1 MVSRRGILRIASGGV
16 VAAGA
21 ALAGRA
27 GWRAMQIDAAH
38 DFYLG
43 GLSAPDTPLGV
54 FHLGHSLVGRDM
66 PAMLAQLA
74 PDGHEY
80 ASQLGWGTPLRSHW
94 YPDVPI
100 NGFEAENDHPNF
112 APAHEAL
119 AQGGFD
125 AVVLTEMVELKDALK
140 YHDSAEYLINWAQL
154 AREGNPDVR
163 LYLYETW
170 HNTDDP
176 AGWLARIDDDFDAL
190 WLNRLALIAALQID
204 APIYVVPGGQV
215 LAHVV
220 RAVEAAGGIGNIKDR
235 DALFARTSDGEVD
248 TIHLNDLGAYLI
260 ALTHYATLYHRSPV
274 GLPRALL
281 RADGEAA
288 QAPDAEAAALM
299 QKIVW
304 QEVQRTSIYS
314 GVSR

>member
-1 MVSRRGILRIASGGV
+1 MVSRRGILRLASGGV

-21 ALAGRA
+21 VFAGRA
-27 GWRAMQIDAAH
+27 GWQMMQADAAH
-38 DFYLG
+38 DLYLG
-43 GLSAPDTPLGV
+43 GLSTPDGSLGV

-74 PDGHEY
+74 PKGHEY

-100 NGFEAENDHPNF
+100 NGFEAENDHPKF
-112 APAHEAL
+112 LPARETL
-119 AQGGFD
+119 AEGGFD

-140 YHDSAEYLINWAQL
+140 YHDSAEYLANWALL
-154 AREGNPDVR
+154 ARTGNPNAR

-176 AGWLARIDDDFDAL
+176 AGWLERIDVDFEAL

-204 APIYVVPGGQV
+204 APIHVIPGGQV
-215 LAHVV
+215 LARYV
-220 RAVEAAGGIGNIKDR
+220 RAIEAAGGIGNIKDR
-235 DALFARTSDGEVD
+235 DALFARTSDGEAD
-248 TIHLNDLGAYLI
+248 TIHLNDLGTYLI

-281 RADGEAA
+281 RADGDAA

-299 QKIVW
+299 QNIVW
-304 QEVQRTSIYS
+304 QEVQRTSFYS
-314 GVSR
+314 GVPT

>member
-1 MVSRRGILRIASGGV
+1 MVSRRGILRLASGGV

-27 GWRAMQIDAAH
+27 GWQMMQADGVR
-38 DFYLG
+38 DLYLG
-43 GLSAPDTPLGV
+43 GLSAPDGPLGV
-54 FHLGHSLVGRDM
+54 FQLGHSLVGRDM

-74 PDGHEY
+74 PHGHEY

-94 YPDVPI
+94 YPDIPI
-100 NGFEAENDHPNF
+100 NGFEAENDHPKF
-112 APAHEAL
+112 LPAREAL
-119 AQGGFD
+119 AEGGFD

-140 YHDSAEYLINWAQL
+140 YHDSAENLANWAQL
-154 AREGNPDVR
+154 ARSGNPNTR

-176 AGWLARIDDDFDAL
+176 AGWLERIDDDFEAL
-190 WLNRLALIAALQID
+190 WLNRLALIAARKIQT
-204 APIYVVPGGQV
+204 PIYVIPGGQV
-215 LAHVV
+215 LARFV
-220 RAVEAAGGIGNIKDR
+220 RAIGAAGGIGNIKDR
-235 DALFARTSDGEVD
+235 DALFARTSDGEAD

-274 GLPRALL
+274 GLPRTLL

-299 QKIVW
+299 QNIVW
-304 QEVQRTSIYS
+304 QEVQRTSFYN
-314 GVSR
+314 GVPT